1 MSTTVK
7 VTVTLEVNGQKLKA
21 SEKGVRLND
30 DSVQI
35 SAAGLAYGLVED
47 AWGLIVDEEEEN

>member
-7 VTVTLEVNGQKLKA
+7 VTVTLELNGQKVKA

-30 DSVQI
+30 DTVQI
-35 SAAGLAYGLVED
+35 SAAGLAYGLVEE
-47 AWGLIVDEEEEN
+47 AWGLIVDEEEN